1 VLQPGDDQEPQ
12 LEQLPEECVREV
24 MLRLSDHKD
33 LARAG
38 EAWHV
43 MQRVLDEQRI
53 WRQLCNYHFKT
64 HLINKLFED
73 AELTEPDYQSIY
85 HKLRK

>member
-1 VLQPGDDQEPQ
+1 

-33 LARAG
+33 LASAG
-38 EAWHV
+38 EAWLV

-53 WRQLCNYHFKT
+53 WRQLCSYHFKP
-64 HLINKLFED
+64 HLINKLLED
-73 AELTEPDYQSIY
+73 TEQTEPDYQLVY